1 MAKVIFMHFDEDKDG
16 IYDAKIGEPIV
27 RLAGENGIN
36 LNKFS
41 CEKCGK
47 TLLSI
52 EHIFDE
58 PTTYTE
64 DEELELLIESGAIS
78 EKEAGIAQQ
87 YTISPKV
94 RVASMMLI
102 KGDVLIKPFK
112 KIKEQK

>member
-27 RLAGENGIN
+27 RLAQENSIN
-36 LNKFS
+36 LDKFS
-41 CEKCGK
+41 CQKNGE

-64 DEELELLIESGAIS
+64 DEELELLIEVGAID

-87 YTISPKV
+87 YAISPKV

-102 KGDVLIKPFK
+102 KGDVLVKPYK
-112 KIKEQK
+112 KTKE

>member
-1 MAKVIFMHFDEDKDG
+1 MAKVIFMHFDEEKDG

-27 RLAGENGIN
+27 RLAQENGIE
-36 LNKFS
+36 LDKFA
-41 CEKCGK
+41 CEKCGE

-52 EHIFDE
+52 EHVFDE

-64 DEELELLIESGAIS
+64 DEELELLTKLGVID

-102 KGDVLIKPFK
+102 KGDVLIKPYK
-112 KIKEQK
+112 KIKESK

>member
-27 RLAGENGIN
+27 RLAQENDIN
-36 LNKFS
+36 IKKFA
-41 CEKCGK
+41 CEKNGEV
-47 TLLSI
+47 LLSV

-64 DEELELLIESGAIS
+64 DEELELLTKLGAID

-87 YTISPKV
+87 YAISPKV
-94 RVASMMLI
+94 RVASMLLI
-102 KGDVLIKPFK
+102 KGDMLVKPYK
-112 KIKEQK
+112 KTKEQK

>member
-16 IYDAKIGEPIV
+16 IYDAKIGEPII
-27 RLAGENGIN
+27 RLAQENGIDIG
-36 LNKFS
+36 KFA
-41 CEKCGK
+41 CEQCGEIF
-47 TLLSI
+47 LSI

-64 DEELELLIESGAIS
+64 DEEFEILQNIGAVS
-78 EKEAGIAQQ
+78 EKEAQICQQ

-102 KGDVLIKPFK
+102 KGDVLVKPYK
-112 KIKEQK
+112 KQKDKK